1 MIYNLIYYQ
10 IFLIV
15 DKLEVLCY
23 LELMWEYSEKVND
36 LFLHPENVGEIESPY
51 GREAVNLK

>member
-1 MIYNLIYYQ
+1 
-10 IFLIV
+10 
-15 DKLEVLCY
+15 
-23 LELMWEYSEKVND
+23 MWEYSEKVND